1 MEEQHAKIK
10 MKRNI
15 GTLREKHIMCESK
28 EEWVN
33 ERCTEIEQLD
43 RDNQQKM
50 FEKVGEITSKIKY
63 NQNIT
68 IKKKNLIVAT
78 ELNEVKDW

>member
-1 MEEQHAKIK
+1 
-10 MKRNI
+10 
-15 GTLREKHIMCESK
+15 MCESK